1 MRKTITLFMMMAISF
16 AISSQTVL
24 FENFSSGVM
33 PPAGWSV
40 SSQATNW
47 KISQTNLSGG
57 VAPEGKLTWTPQF
70 NGLTRLISPAIN
82 LTGHNIVLVKFRYS
96 VDHYSSSYQIGLA
109 TRSGG
114 AAGTFNTVW
123 SRTVTTS
130 IPGEQILVIV
140 QNSDVNKPDFQLS
153 LFFNGNSYNLNDWY
167 FDDIEVIAPYN
178 LDASMESLSVPTY
191 FAGERVVSGK
201 IMNVGVSAISSLDVK
216 WQIDEGDI
224 YTSSF
229 TGLNLTI
236 GQSMD
241 FTCNDLINYDPGN
254 YTLKVWVAN
263 VNGAGDDNN
272 PGNDMITK
280 PIGIATNSMQ
290 RKPLFEEFTSSTC
303 PPCATF
309 NNTVM
314 NPFLNQYG
322 ENIALIKYQMNWP
335 GSGDPYY
342 TAEGG
347 VRRTFYGVNAV
358 PAMFIEGKNVA
369 TSMAGVTAG
378 YNAGMAD
385 PAFMHITSQHVINGY
400 DITVQANIDSYID
413 VNNVRVHMVVIEN
426 ETTGNVGT
434 NGETSFK
441 HVMMKML
448 PNANG
453 TVVNLTTGNPS
464 QLSYSHNMSTTF
476 VEQMDDLAVVIF
488 VQDHSNK
495 MVFQAEYST
504 EVGAFVAFN
513 PQNGSTQVP
522 VDSDFMITFSQP
534 VRMLDGSEI
543 TDANV
548 ASLIALRYD
557 DENGDDVPFTA
568 TINQAKTEIT
578 VTPVSNLEPL
588 TIYYL
593 GVSQVENMLG
603 VPTLPHAITF
613 ETDLG
618 TGIQEIN
625 AARMSVYPN
634 PASDV
639 LNIAYNN
646 LKGGQAQLFITDI
659 QGKQVYAHNLNLN
672 AGSGKFQLN
681 ISSFPDGV
689 YILSLRSNQEVFSR
703 RFVVIE

>member
-1 MRKTITLFMMMAISF
+1 MMMAISF

-24 FENFSSGVM
+24 LENFSSGVM

-82 LTGHNIVLVKFRYS
+82 LTGHNMVLVKFRYS

-216 WQIDEGDI
+216 WQIDEDVI

-241 FTCNDLINYDPGN
+241 FTCTDLINYDPGN

-309 NNTVM
+309 NSTVM

-322 ENIALIKYQMNWP
+322 QNIALIKYQMNWP

-400 DITVQANIDSYID
+400 DISVQANIDSYID

-453 TVVNLTTGNPS
+453 TLVNLTTGDPS

-522 VDSDFMITFSQP
+522 VDSDFMITFSQA

-543 TDANV
+543 TNANV
-548 ASLIALRYD
+548 ASLIAFRYD

-578 VTPVSNLEPL
+578 VTPASNLEPL

-593 GVSQVENMLG
+593 RISQVENMLG

-618 TGIQEIN
+618 TGIQGIN
-625 AARMSVYPN
+625 TARMSVYPN

-659 QGKQVYAHNLNLN
+659 QGKQVYSHNLNVN
-672 AGSGKFQLN
+672 EGSGKLQLN
-681 ISSFPDGV
+681 ISSFPGGV

>member
-1 MRKTITLFMMMAISF
+1 MMMAISF